1 MMSSGEGQQMQ
12 SVRLKRREFTRL
24 LGRVGGLRL
33 ASAIGL
39 VPLRIPVAL
48 MVVTGTA
55 WALMLHH
62 AVHMTAPMD
71 TAVRGAMD
79 VNMWCD
85 WSLGGLGIF
94 IAVWTV
100 MMGAMMLPSA
110 APMILTFAAAQA
122 RCARND
128 VAVPTGM
135 FVVGYTLVWAYA
147 GFLVYVLVHI
157 AKDLVGH
164 VDWLKSGAWA
174 PLVLGGMLTLTGL
187 YQFTPLKR
195 RCLRR
200 CRSPSAFLRLHRRDG
215 DRAGLEMGILHG
227 LYCLGCCWVLS
238 GVMVAAGGMMSVAW
252 MLVMTLV
259 VFAEKVLPHGV
270 RISVAV
276 AVGLIALGL
285 LVGSGVVQLGG

>member
-1 MMSSGEGQQMQ
+1 MQ
-12 SVRLKRREFTRL
+12 SDRLKRREFLRP
-24 LGRVGGLRL
+24 LGGAGGLRL

-39 VPLRIPVAL
+39 VPLRIPVSL
-48 MVVTGTA
+48 IVVTGAA

-62 AVHMTAPMD
+62 AINMTASMD
-71 TAVRGAMD
+71 TALPGAMD
-79 VNMWCD
+79 VNRFGD

-110 APMILTFAAAQA
+110 APMILTFAAARA

-135 FVVGYTLVWAYA
+135 FVVGYVLVWAYA
-147 GFLVYVLVHI
+147 GFLVYVLLHT
-157 AKDLVGH
+157 AKDLVNH

-174 PLVLGGMLTLTGL
+174 PLVLGSMLTLTGL

-200 CRSPSAFLRLHRRDG
+200 CRSPSGLTS
-215 DRAGLEMGILHG
+215 AG
-227 LYCLGCCWVLS
+227 
-238 GVMVAAGGMMSVAW
+238 
-252 MLVMTLV
+252 
-259 VFAEKVLPHGV
+259 
-270 RISVAV
+270 
-276 AVGLIALGL
+276 
-285 LVGSGVVQLGG
+285 